1 MLSAIKAFS
10 HAARE
15 GPDEHSFY
23 AGSAERLRTL
33 IDRGAR
39 RENIID
45 EQDRPPLQAVHL
57 SCGKGSAHVLNSV
70 CSM

>member
-1 MLSAIKAFS
+1 MLSKIKAFS
-10 HAARE
+10 DAARE
-15 GPDEHSFY
+15 GPDEHSLY

-33 IDRGAR
+33 IDGGTR

-45 EQDRPPLQAVHL
+45 EQDSSSLQAVHL
-57 SCGKGSAHVLNSV
+57 SCGKGSSHVLNSV

>member
-1 MLSAIKAFS
+1 MLSSIKAFS
-10 HAARE
+10 DAARE
-15 GPDEHSFY
+15 GPDEHSLY

-33 IDRGAR
+33 IDGGAR

-45 EQDRPPLQAVHL
+45 EQDPPPLQAVRL
-57 SCGKGSAHVLNSV
+57 LYGKSSSHVLNSV